1 MILSRL
7 FELINYTLGVP
18 SDTTL
23 HRSTQLTGVF
33 EGAGYKSKGIYR
45 PAPDCRMKTNR
56 APAFCAV
63 CSQAVEERIRFL
75 TAE

>member
-1 MILSRL
+1 MILSRV

-23 HRSTQLTGVF
+23 HRSTTLTGVY
-33 EGAGYKSKGIYR
+33 EGGGYKSRGIYR

-56 APAFCAV
+56 APGFCAV
-63 CSQAVEERIRFL
+63 CAQAVEERIRFL